1 MENPKQS
8 SRPGPGPGPVETDQD
23 AVNLAKHHLSRLEY
37 ASSFVLVAVYNT
49 KIDVVMKGDIF
60 QVSGMIKIAE
70 DHAINGFKNSSTR
83 S

>member
-8 SRPGPGPGPVETDQD
+8 PGPVEVHQN

-49 KIDVVMKGDIF
+49 KIDVVM
-60 QVSGMIKIAE
+60 
-70 DHAINGFKNSSTR
+70 
-83 S
+83 

>member
-8 SRPGPGPGPVETDQD
+8 PGPVVETDQD
-23 AVNLAKHHLSRLEY
+23 AVNLAKHHLNRLEY
-37 ASSFVLVAVYNT
+37 ASSFVLVAVYST
-49 KIDVVMKGDIF
+49 KIDVVLKGDIF